1 MNGKTFYIKKKTKNI
16 EKKPKEIK
24 LLSLSKCRVLK
35 TTIKV
40 FHSSLNKNDFFLLK
54 YGMLKALFFLLKYGM
69 LKALS
74 LYFKSVFFLL

>member
-1 MNGKTFYIKKKTKNI
+1 MQAMSVMNGKTFYIKKKTKNI
-16 EKKPKEIK
+16 EKTPIEMK

-54 YGMLKALFFLLKYGM
+54 YGLLKS
-69 LKALS
+69 LS
-74 LYFKSVFFLL
+74 FLCYF